1 MEMDEIKSMLKRLEK
16 KVTAM
21 VDMEK
26 ERAAE
31 VKDYKKKALALQA
44 EVNAQPAFRTL
55 SQRST

>member
-1 MEMDEIKSMLKRLEK
+1 MDEIKSMLKRLEK

-21 VDMEK
+21 ADMEK

-44 EVNAQPAFRTL
+44 EVNVQPVSRTL

>member
-1 MEMDEIKSMLKRLEK
+1 MLKRLEK

>member
-1 MEMDEIKSMLKRLEK
+1 MDEIKSMLKRLEK

-44 EVNAQPAFRTL
+44 EVNEQPASRTL